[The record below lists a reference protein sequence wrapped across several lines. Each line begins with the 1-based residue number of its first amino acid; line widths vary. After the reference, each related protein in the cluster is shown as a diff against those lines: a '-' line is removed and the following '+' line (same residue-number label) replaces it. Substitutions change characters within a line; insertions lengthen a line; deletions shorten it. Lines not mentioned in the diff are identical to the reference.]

1 MTFTLTYAKNT
12 AQCEL
17 FPGQKLRLWA
27 VPTAYSDDGLVV
39 AVWGSGE
46 LEPCPA
52 CLGTDMELL
61 AEYECRHDYSASTG
75 GGGALG
81 ASVYP
86 QV

>member
-52 CLGTDMELL
+52 CLGTDMEML
-61 AEYECRHDYSASTG
+61 AEYECRHDDGSDRVVEIFRTKEVKYA
-75 GGGALG
+75 
-81 ASVYP
+81 
-86 QV
+86 